1 MKNKTDNPKEGYPFS
16 RFSFDERKTITLDTA
31 YLMCSLY

>member
-16 RFSFDERKTITLDTA
+16 RFSFDERKTINL
-31 YLMCSLY
+31 SSG